1 MIPKTKKSVIN
12 DFDIMMYLALGLK
25 HMRLMVLLV
34 SLCLMVGLTY
44 YAYARPIYRSKALVH
59 YQSLPRPLDAEKV
72 FKDERLGTIRKDL
85 YSGHVLKRAAKRL
98 GVDLNERDIRLK
110 YLKSIR
116 IGFDMASKNISI
128 EVYPYS
134 VEWAKKLPEALVQEY
149 LLDREESRIKQ
160 LEYKTEV
167 FAKDMAEL
175 KRLEIQLSNKQQDFQ
190 VTNSLTKIQIEFQQI
205 SQVPQDL
212 LMTKN
217 QLSVMGHFREMLK
230 SDQLDT
236 VSKLSLLSSMERDL
250 QVKVGDLIQTETKE
264 GNRQVVVV
272 PQAITPPT
280 PKPWEQ
286 YDKERAGL
294 EQRSAELAR
303 VGYMQG
309 HPKMKDVQ
317 KQLDA
322 VNKALDLELQVTM
335 NRFDLQYAQLIEKKA
350 TLEKKLPEYDEITK
364 RHRVALQAYNRL
376 SLQEMPW
383 KNYYDLMEKS
393 LSAVNYAIDKDRTD
407 IQYKN
412 LSEFSEVPVSP
423 YRLKLLIYS
432 LIAGLALA
440 IAIPF
445 LLEYLDSRLSDMDQ
459 VEEALK
465 IRGLGVVPK
474 ITETSID
481 GLITLPLDDKRDHHL
496 QENFRLIRT
505 NLTMNAES
513 PALPQVILVTSAM
526 PQEGKTVVS
535 SHLAM
540 SFAKKGEKTLL
551 IDADL
556 RRGRL
561 HRLFGCQNRPGLSEM
576 LTESR
581 TLEEVCRAN
590 VHPNLTVLSC
600 GKHLHWASELLDSA
614 VFPKLMEELRRKYQR
629 IIIDTPPVLGLSET
643 SILQRSCDGVML
655 VIWSEYTPMHN
666 AKAAIQAL
674 ATNGAKFCG
683 FVLNRLDFSAL
694 TNRYKYFYYSP
705 YYYGNYKALEAPPAI
720 PAAPAV

>member
-25 HMRLMVLLV
+25 HMRLMILLV
-34 SLCLMVGLTY
+34 CLCLMLGLTY
-44 YAYARPIYRSKALVH
+44 YTYARPVYHSKALVH

-72 FKDERLGTIRKDL
+72 FKDERMGVIRKEL
-85 YSGHVLKRAAKRL
+85 RSGHILRRAAKRL
-98 GVDLNERDIRLK
+98 GVDLSERDIRMQ
-110 YLKSIR
+110 YLKEMR
-116 IGFDMASKNISI
+116 IGFDLASKNISL
-128 EVYPYS
+128 EVWPYS
-134 VEWAKKLPEALVQEY
+134 VEWAKKFPEVLIEEY
-149 LLDREESRIKQ
+149 LIDREETRKRQ
-160 LEYKTEV
+160 FDYKTHIFTNE
-167 FAKDMAEL
+167 MAEL
-175 KRLEIQLSNKQQDFQ
+175 KQREILLSNKQTDFQ
-190 VTNSLTKIQIEFQQI
+190 VTNELTKIQIEFEQI
-205 SQVPQDL
+205 SHVPQDL

-217 QLSVMGHFREMLK
+217 ELSVMDSFRGMLK
-230 SDQLDT
+230 SDHLNT
-236 VSKLSLLSSMERDL
+236 VSKLSLLSRMERDL

-264 GNRQVVVV
+264 GNRNVVVV
-272 PQAITPPT
+272 PQAITPLT
-280 PKPWEQ
+280 TKPWEQ
-286 YDKERAGL
+286 FDKEKAGL
-294 EQRSAELAR
+294 EQHIADLAR
-303 VGYMQG
+303 LGYMPG
-309 HPKMKDVQ
+309 HPRIRDIQ

-322 VNKALDLELQVTM
+322 ANKSLELELQVTM
-335 NRFDLQYAQLIEKKA
+335 NRFDLEYARLIEKKA

-364 RHRVALQAYNRL
+364 RHKLALLTYNRL
-376 SLQEMPW
+376 GSTEMAW
-383 KNYYDLMEKS
+383 KNIHDQMEKN
-393 LSAVNYAIDKDRTD
+393 LSAMDYAIDKDRTD
-407 IQYKN
+407 IQYWQ
-412 LSEFSEVPVSP
+412 LSEFNDQPVSP

-459 VEEALK
+459 VEEALR

-481 GLITLPLDDKRDHHL
+481 GLITNPLDDKRDHHL

-513 PALPQVILVTSAM
+513 PSLPQVILVTSAM
-526 PQEGKTVVS
+526 PQEGKTVVA
-535 SHLAM
+535 SHLAI

-561 HRLFGCQNRPGLSEM
+561 HRLFGCQNRPGLSEL
-576 LTESR
+576 LTENR
-581 TLEEVCRAN
+581 PLEEVCRQN
-590 VHPNLTVLSC
+590 IYPNLTVLSC

-614 VFPKLMEELRRKYQR
+614 AFPKFMEELRRKYQR

-643 SILQRSCDGVML
+643 SILQRSADGVML
-655 VIWSEYTPMHN
+655 VIWSEYTPIHN

-674 ATNGAKFCG
+674 STNGAKFCG

-705 YYYGNYKALEAPPAI
+705 YYYGNYKALEAPPAA